1 MKTKTTGRTWMYVTA
16 SAILLTSSALFIS
29 SCNKED
35 VIDQF
40 PTNIST
46 GTDMVDI
53 GGSSPT
59 WTIDKTHSNVGWE
72 TFYFGSNALLTGRFN
87 NFGVTLHFD
96 QENPENTTINS
107 WVQLSTFNTGEP
119 GRDAAGKCGPGY
131 MGVVFDVDT
140 NPTPDVYTVQP
151 ATDTAWFNSI
161 STERFGSGYV
171 AHGTLN
177 FKNVEAPI
185 DLYFEYSGITEYAST
200 TGGAPT
206 YKTGFSGQFDMK
218 AQSVFGVT
226 STSIADLV
234 KVKINVNAKKI

>member
-1 MKTKTTGRTWMYVTA
+1 MLIAA
-16 SAILLTSSALFIS
+16 SVVLFTSGVIFIS
-29 SCNKED
+29 SCNKDDIIE
-35 VIDQF
+35 
-40 PTNIST
+40 PLTNNVST
-46 GTDMVDI
+46 GTDMIDI

-59 WTIDKTHSNVGWE
+59 WNIDKTHSNVGWE
-72 TFYFGSNALLTGRFN
+72 TFYFGDNAYLTGRFN

-96 QENPENTTINS
+96 QENPENTTISS

-151 ATDTAWFNSI
+151 ATDTAWFNSTA
-161 STERFGSGYV
+161 TERFGSGYV
-171 AHGTLN
+171 SHGTLK
-177 FKNVEAPI
+177 FKNVEAPV
-185 DLYFEYSGITEYAST
+185 DLYFEYAGVNEYLST
-200 TGGAPT
+200 TGGATT
-206 YKTGFSGQFDMK
+206 YKTGFSGQFEMN